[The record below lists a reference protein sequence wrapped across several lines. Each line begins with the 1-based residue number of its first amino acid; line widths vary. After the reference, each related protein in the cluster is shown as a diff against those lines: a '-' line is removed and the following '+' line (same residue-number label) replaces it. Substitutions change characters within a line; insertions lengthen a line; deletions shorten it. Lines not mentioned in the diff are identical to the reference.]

1 MCFIIIDGYILYIPI
16 LIYLTMS
23 LLMVNKVSDI
33 SYLKVMLW
41 TFSHIHSCIFSS
53 YFFGSISASGS
64 AVSKV
69 TDIRILIPMARWLPK
84 KLTNLQ
90 SQWKERVLNEGWA
103 GTWISQVLCW
113 LSGLPLHSLK
123 HPNDWLHPE
132 LLPQKEVHSAH
143 PNSPQILLLLRKDHW

>member
-90 SQWKERVLNEGWA
+90 SQWKERVFKWRMSRNMDFPSALLTQWPSSAFSE
-103 GTWISQVLCW
+103 TSKRLTTSRIVTTERSPLC
-113 LSGLPLHSLK
+113 
-123 HPNDWLHPE
+123 
-132 LLPQKEVHSAH
+132 
-143 PNSPQILLLLRKDHW
+143 SP